1 VLTDVEEA
9 VVLRLE
15 DEVLDAEHL
24 RALVRAVH
32 EPGGHVVHLDLS
44 EVRLPTA
51 EGLGLLVSL
60 SRRLRARGGN
70 LVLLGVPVDAYE
82 VFTETR
88 LVDVLDV
95 RPLEQLA
102 VGA

>member
-1 VLTDVEEA
+1 MLTEPAEA

-15 DEVLDAEHL
+15 GQVLDAEHL

-32 EPGGHVVHLDLS
+32 QPGAHVIHLDLS

-60 SRRLRARGGN
+60 SRRLRAHGGN
-70 LVLLGVPVDAYE
+70 LVLLGVPADAYE
-82 VFTETR
+82 VFTETK

-95 RPLEQLA
+95 RPLEQP